1 MESLDYAIPVAVKT
15 IEDTPDHIVQMA
27 TMLNS
32 GDALL
37 YARSCRRYGAD
48 ASTLGNMVRVRYLK
62 DSDGKIGPKYS

>member
-1 MESLDYAIPVAVKT
+1 MEDLDYAIPVAVET
-15 IEDTPDHIVQMA
+15 IEETADHVVQMA

-37 YARSCRRYGAD
+37 YARSCRRFGGD
-48 ASTLGNMVRVRYLK
+48 ASTLANMVRVRYLK